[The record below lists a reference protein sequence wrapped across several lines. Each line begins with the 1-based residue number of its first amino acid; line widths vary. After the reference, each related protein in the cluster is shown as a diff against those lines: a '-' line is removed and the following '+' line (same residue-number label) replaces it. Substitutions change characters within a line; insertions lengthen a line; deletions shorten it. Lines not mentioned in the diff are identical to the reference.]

1 MSRAQLTSTVE
12 QSSGGVVAP
21 FLAGKNKIINGDF
34 GIWQRGTS
42 FSNPTAGY
50 TADRFSF
57 NYDNKP
63 TTHTI
68 SQVAF
73 DYSASPASD
82 KLPIAG
88 QNGTYFYRSAITTT
102 GTCTVID
109 HTQKIEDVHT
119 LSGNNIT
126 ISFWAKADSART
138 FVAYVAYVFGTGG
151 SSSTYPFTSSATSVG
166 TTWTRYSFTFS
177 TSIIGSSIIGPGS
190 YIQVSLRQTGASG
203 STIDTYGWQYEAGS
217 VATPFTTASGTLQ
230 GELAL
235 CQRYYWAVATGTV
248 QPILNMAAQTT
259 TSAEGIIQYPVTMR
273 TTPSLAVSNTAGSF
287 ALKVAGGAP
296 QFPTFTIDI
305 WNNNCASMVATLA
318 TSTTVGAGG
327 IAYTTSLSAS
337 TFVAFSSEL

>member
-50 TADRFSF
+50 TADRFLF

-235 CQRYYWAVATGTV
+235 CQRYLPAFNSTGT
-248 QPILNMAAQTT
+248 A
-259 TSAEGIIQYPVTMR
+259 SALGPGLFVASTDLRVSFNFPVTPR
-273 TTPSLAVSNTAGSF
+273 VAPTGVTVSSPSHFTAYNGTLFSPSAISYSYSSLGMGVLSF
-287 ALKVAGGAP
+287 TVTGGTNGISANASCGNASG
-296 QFPTFTIDI
+296 QILFTG
-305 WNNNCASMVATLA
+305 C
-318 TSTTVGAGG
+318 
-327 IAYTTSLSAS
+327 
-337 TFVAFSSEL
+337 EL

>member
-235 CQRYYWAVATGTV
+235 CQRYLPAFNSSGSTSAVAVGTFVGSTDLRMPFVFPVTPRVAPTGVSVSSASHFSAYNGTSFAISV
-248 QPILNMAAQTT
+248 IALSISSNYAATLSITT
-259 TSAEGIIQYPVTMR
+259 TGGTGGQSAPVTCGN
-273 TTPSLAVSNTAGSF
+273 SAGQI
-287 ALKVAGGAP
+287 L
-296 QFPTFTIDI
+296 FTG
-305 WNNNCASMVATLA
+305 C
-318 TSTTVGAGG
+318 
-327 IAYTTSLSAS
+327 
-337 TFVAFSSEL
+337 EL

>member
-119 LSGNNIT
+119 LSGNSIT

-235 CQRYYWAVATGTV
+235 CQRYLPAFNSTGT
-248 QPILNMAAQTT
+248 A
-259 TSAEGIIQYPVTMR
+259 SALGPGLFVASTDLRVSFNFPVTPR
-273 TTPSLAVSNTAGSF
+273 VAPTGVTVSSPSHFTAYNGTLFSPSAISYSYSSLGMGVLSF
-287 ALKVAGGAP
+287 TVTGGTNGISANASCGNASG
-296 QFPTFTIDI
+296 QILFTG
-305 WNNNCASMVATLA
+305 C
-318 TSTTVGAGG
+318 
-327 IAYTTSLSAS
+327 
-337 TFVAFSSEL
+337 EL

>member
-235 CQRYYWAVATGTV
+235 CQRYLPAFNSTGT
-248 QPILNMAAQTT
+248 A
-259 TSAEGIIQYPVTMR
+259 SALGPGLFVASTDLRVSFNFPVTPR
-273 TTPSLAVSNTAGSF
+273 VAPTGVTVSSPSHFTAYNGTLFSPSAISYSYSSLGMGVLSF
-287 ALKVAGGAP
+287 TVTGGTNGISANASCGNASG
-296 QFPTFTIDI
+296 QILFTG
-305 WNNNCASMVATLA
+305 C
-318 TSTTVGAGG
+318 
-327 IAYTTSLSAS
+327 
-337 TFVAFSSEL
+337 EL